1 MSGFCH
7 HAIIYFVKIHTLSDP
22 RRGALGVWLG
32 DEERGGQ
39 NQKER

>member
-22 RRGALGVWLG
+22 RRGAPLGLT
-32 DEERGGQ
+32 R
-39 NQKER
+39 R